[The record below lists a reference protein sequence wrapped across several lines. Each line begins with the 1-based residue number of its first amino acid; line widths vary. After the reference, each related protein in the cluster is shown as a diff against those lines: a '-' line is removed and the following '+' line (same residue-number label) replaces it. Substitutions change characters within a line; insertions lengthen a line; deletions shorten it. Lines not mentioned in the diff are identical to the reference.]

1 MSERYA
7 QYDGGK
13 GPEDR
18 SNNAKRANSPLWK
31 QVKLPDGVSL
41 TPEEA
46 ATALHRAAD
55 ILHNSVG
62 EAHSDESYETEYTAW
77 FKDYFPEH
85 LIFKE

>member
-18 SNNAKRANSPLWK
+18 STNAKREKSALWK
-31 QVKLPDGVSL
+31 IVRLPEGVSL

-46 ATALHRAAD
+46 VTALHRAAD

-62 EAHSDESYETEYTAW
+62 EAHTDESYETEYTAW

-85 LIFKE
+85 LQFQK